1 VYCNN
6 KNQLNQV
13 KETILDTEFRIYDY
27 HIAMPGEKTETLQS
41 FSSNGGV
48 MLAINC
54 LDEGIDIPQINKAII
69 IASSTNPRQ
78 YVQRRGRVLRKA
90 NDKYSAKIWDVL
102 VTSPNG
108 DLITISEAKR
118 ALIFANTSESTL
130 TKIKLQS
137 IITSSGMSDDIDEM
151 ERENED

>member
-1 VYCNN
+1 
-6 KNQLNQV
+6 
-13 KETILDTEFRIYDY
+13 
-27 HIAMPGEKTETLQS
+27 
-41 FSSNGGV
+41 

-137 IITSSGMSDDIDEM
+137 IITTSGMSDDIDEM